1 MANFEGFKGK
11 SGTGAKDVS
20 SGNSLKNMFDRT
32 PLPPENI
39 SLVEIISSMPKA
51 QRERLISGYDLKSF
65 ARIFEDEEIMA
76 AVDGFFKYGMNV
88 SQTARSLYM
97 HRNTLIYRLNKIKN
111 TTGLDI
117 RVFDMALTFEILRIL
132 YELK

>member
-1 MANFEGFKGK
+1 MSNSEGGK
-11 SGTGAKDVS
+11 SKSGIVVRGLYVNPHYS
-20 SGNSLKNMFDRT
+20 SAEKAPHT
-32 PLPPENI
+32 PENI
-39 SLVEIISSMPKA
+39 PLLEIISSLPKA

-88 SQTARSLYM
+88 SETARSLYM
-97 HRNTLIYRLNKIKN
+97 HRNTLIYRLNKIKK

-117 RVFDMALTFEILRIL
+117 RVFDMAVTFEILRIL